1 MRLHNLQYFLL
12 EGMVCES
19 RSSLYTDTE
28 ANECNGWEGITL
40 RECEDKCT
48 RNEVPENCKP
58 KGGPCKYLQ
67 FNTATNWCQLADDT
81 CEPGQAD
88 NKYILKMKQGLY
100 LI

>member
-67 FNTATNWCQLADDT
+67 FNTATNWCQLADET
-81 CEPGQAD
+81 CKPINGKE
-88 NKYILKMKQGLY
+88 NYILKMKQAVV
-100 LI
+100 